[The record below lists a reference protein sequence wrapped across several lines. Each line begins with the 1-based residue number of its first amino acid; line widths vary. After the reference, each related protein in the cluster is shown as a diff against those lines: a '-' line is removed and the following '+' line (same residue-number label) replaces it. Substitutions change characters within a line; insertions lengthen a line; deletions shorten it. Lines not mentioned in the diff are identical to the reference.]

1 MNIQALIVWLGQIGM
16 GYDYHCS
23 ADDFIATHARALYL
37 HPDFEL
43 VGGVDSSLQ
52 LLVPCQVFL
61 LWVYTQWGF

>member
-1 MNIQALIVWLGQIGM
+1 M

-52 LLVPCQVFL
+52 LLAPCQVFL